1 MTTCPKSNSFVSA
14 DMKGKE
20 ITDLLAKGIE
30 VSVNSDDPAYF
41 GGYISENYWALAEAY
56 DLSVDQVVQIAK
68 NSFNSSWISDQQN
81 GIMFK
86 KLMILLPIMILRVL
100 LQSFP
105 KIYFSVKLRKK
116 TERTE

>member
-30 VSVNSDDPAYF
+30 ISVNSDDPAYF
-41 GGYISENYWALAEAY
+41 GGYISENYWPLLKHMIYQSTKLYKLPKIHLTARG
-56 DLSVDQVVQIAK
+56 SVINK
-68 NSFNSSWISDQQN
+68 N

-86 KLMILLPIMILRVL
+86 KL
-100 LQSFP
+100 
-105 KIYFSVKLRKK
+105 
-116 TERTE
+116 